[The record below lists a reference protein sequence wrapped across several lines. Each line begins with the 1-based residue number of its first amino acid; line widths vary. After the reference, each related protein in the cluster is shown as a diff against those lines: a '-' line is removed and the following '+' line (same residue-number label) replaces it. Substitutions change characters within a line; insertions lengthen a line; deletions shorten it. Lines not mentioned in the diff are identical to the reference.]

1 LILLLSWL
9 LLCAVQ
15 LLRLLL
21 LYRRRR
27 RRCPLLPLQLHVRG
41 HCCNIYRAVGAARQ
55 VHSCPRAMQR
65 EPCEV
70 VSTCSL
76 QCRLVLAGELAFVLW
91 LVLIKGWGW
100 IPALLA
106 WAAANLVLSGILLRV
121 GGYLTKGPYLPET
134 MAGLTKTTRALVG
147 R

>member
-1 LILLLSWL
+1 MTESSGND
-9 LLCAVQ
+9 
-15 LLRLLL
+15 REE
-21 LYRRRR
+21 RRRG
-27 RRCPLLPLQLHVRG
+27 LPLEVASRITGLVTSVMDLHVR
-41 HCCNIYRAVGAARQ
+41 IALKEVDREKRRLIVGVLLLGAGMAALL
-55 VHSCPRAMQR
+55 AA
-65 EPCEV
+65 
-70 VSTCSL
+70 
-76 QCRLVLAGELAFVLW
+76 VLAGELAFVLW